1 MVTAIARE
9 TARRRRH
16 RFQTREFAS
25 SLGAPAASRHRDPP
39 LFIRE
44 FDHVSTRLV
53 AAGTRRDVR
62 FRDLFFGPLSLVVP
76 VSSRFRR
83 PNERTLNRGGGRTPR
98 ERRKFHRYKRR
109 TQRSRNLL
117 RQSMKLR
124 RRNFGDT
131 CRTKPKPSHAQNL
144 APGYRSGSH
153 EPTLNDQTLPL
164 GSRFRQIRVASI
176 QAYLV
181 ESFQPVDGNF
191 RRQAGAI
198 EAEPRTKPK
207 HRTLPSRG
215 GAGAEHGRR
224 PSFDGFQ
231 HLLVLGFNENL
242 FGTG

>member
-1 MVTAIARE
+1 MVGTIARE

-62 FRDLFFGPLSLVVP
+62 LRDLVFGPLLLVVP

-109 TQRSRNLL
+109 TQKVTEPAAAVDEATQANLWGYLQTQAKAKPRPESCPRLSQRVARTDTERPDTPPWLAIPPDPSSFHPGLPCRVISARGWQLSAASR
-117 RQSMKLR
+117 R
-124 RRNFGDT
+124 D
-131 CRTKPKPSHAQNL
+131 
-144 APGYRSGSH
+144 RSGA
-153 EPTLNDQTLPL
+153 E
-164 GSRFRQIRVASI
+164 
-176 QAYLV
+176 Y
-181 ESFQPVDGNF
+181 
-191 RRQAGAI
+191 
-198 EAEPRTKPK
+198 EAETQDFAESRRGRDRTW
-207 HRTLPSRG
+207 PSS
-215 GAGAEHGRR
+215 E
-224 PSFDGFQ
+224 F
-231 HLLVLGFNENL
+231 
-242 FGTG
+242 